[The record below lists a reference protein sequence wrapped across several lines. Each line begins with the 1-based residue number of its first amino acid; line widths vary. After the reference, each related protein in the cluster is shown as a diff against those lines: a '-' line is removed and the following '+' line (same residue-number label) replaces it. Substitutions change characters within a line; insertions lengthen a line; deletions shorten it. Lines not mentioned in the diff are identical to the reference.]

1 MFLDKNDLK
10 AMKLF
15 NDKTEKLNNNT
26 FTKKITSEGFGI
38 TFSAKKDE
46 AVHVEKRFP
55 TDESIEAFLLTLRFF
70 IQDNEASSIRNLD
83 KIYSKLPDYRK
94 EKSDFQTARKQL
106 NDYLDSPDKSLN
118 INENGKI
125 LTNIEI
131 FNIFLYGELAHA
143 NEEFE
148 KKYNEWKANPLLYP
162 LLQGE
167 FINIMSNILRCIL
180 YIQEL
185 NESLIID
192 FICFK
197 L

>member
-1 MFLDKNDLK
+1 MFLDINDLK

-15 NDKTEKLNNNT
+15 NDKAKKLNDNT
-26 FTKKITSEGFGI
+26 FTTKITSEGFGI
-38 TFSAKKDE
+38 TISAKKDE
-46 AVHVEKRFP
+46 PVNVEKRFP
-55 TDESIEAFLLTLRFF
+55 ADESIEAFVLTLRFF
-70 IQDNEASSIRNLD
+70 IQDNEASSFRNLA
-83 KIYSKLPDYRK
+83 KIYLKLPDYRT
-94 EKSDFQTARKQL
+94 EKSDFLTVRKQL

-131 FNIFLYGELAHA
+131 FNIFLYGGLAHA
-143 NEEFE
+143 NKDLE

-167 FINIMSNILRCIL
+167 FINIMSNILRSIL
-180 YIQEL
+180 LVQEL

-192 FICFK
+192 FTCFK